1 MAVFMGHSLTHLNN
15 YVKNGCLKP
24 SLLESTTSGV
34 PASLGSNSFSQLV

>member
-24 SLLESTTSGV
+24 SLFLND
-34 PASLGSNSFSQLV
+34 PNC